1 MPLVNLNKRLERQD
15 RISRTKSKRSLKKL
29 LIRLFIILLILGVFV
44 YLPLR
49 GVYQSGRKMVASAR
63 AMNES
68 FKQGNLDSI
77 KGNIKDMREAS
88 NSLNTSLFF
97 LVWVRIIPFAGGFYA
112 DAVHF
117 AKAGGYELQ
126 AAETLVSTLDPY
138 KNELGLNGTPVAGTD
153 KVAQMVKILEEV
165 IPQIDKVEPQIKK
178 AADEVSSVDVDKYP
192 ENFGKYHLRAQV
204 DAAKNFIMGAHYA
217 ITEAKDAVLVAPKA
231 LGTPD
236 KKTYLLIFQ
245 NDKELR
251 PTGGF
256 MTAYAFLTLDK
267 GRVSSSI
274 SDDIYRLD
282 EKLLDVCRNKIC
294 PLTPPEPLVKYLP
307 EANGKPRTAWSM
319 RDSNLSPDIPTSLK
333 DFEKMYNMLGDGQ
346 SFDGIILIDTNVVEE
361 LIKITGPIDV
371 LGTTYSAEK
380 DSRCDCPNVI
390 YELEAYAQIIEK
402 GEKDRKAILGTLMQQ
417 ILARSL
423 GAATD
428 KLPEFINT
436 GVKLATDK
444 SMIFYMKD
452 TETQKAL
459 SKLNWTGEIRPY
471 TYDYLHINDANFAG
485 GKSNLY
491 VEEKVELDT
500 TIKDGKVTHKL
511 VIDYSNPRKYDS
523 WLNQRNRD
531 YLRIYVPKG
540 AKLISSKGSDVKV
553 ETKEDLG
560 RTYFEAFVEVRPEN
574 SRKIEFEYELPNKL
588 QGNEYNLLIQKQ
600 PGSKDFE
607 YTVKVNG
614 KQKEKFNLETDK
626 DLKISI

>member
-49 GVYQSGRKMVASAR
+49 GVYQSWRKMVASAR

-390 YELEAYAQIIEK
+390 YELEAYAQIIE
-402 GEKDRKAILGTLMQQ
+402 
-417 ILARSL
+417 
-423 GAATD
+423 
-428 KLPEFINT
+428 
-436 GVKLATDK
+436 
-444 SMIFYMKD
+444 
-452 TETQKAL
+452 
-459 SKLNWTGEIRPY
+459 
-471 TYDYLHINDANFAG
+471 
-485 GKSNLY
+485 
-491 VEEKVELDT
+491 
-500 TIKDGKVTHKL
+500 
-511 VIDYSNPRKYDS
+511 
-523 WLNQRNRD
+523 
-531 YLRIYVPKG
+531 
-540 AKLISSKGSDVKV
+540 
-553 ETKEDLG
+553 
-560 RTYFEAFVEVRPEN
+560 
-574 SRKIEFEYELPNKL
+574 
-588 QGNEYNLLIQKQ
+588 
-600 PGSKDFE
+600 
-607 YTVKVNG
+607 
-614 KQKEKFNLETDK
+614 
-626 DLKISI
+626 

>member
-1 MPLVNLNKRLERQD
+1 
-15 RISRTKSKRSLKKL
+15 
-29 LIRLFIILLILGVFV
+29 
-44 YLPLR
+44 
-49 GVYQSGRKMVASAR
+49 MVASAR